1 MYTIYITKEAE
12 ERLKA
17 GKRVTGTIRPL
28 SPLTLVLNDWKEQD
42 KPKGKYRKV
51 AHGRITITDESVR
64 FTARYRKD
72 EQDLDIAT
80 ALISE
85 AITARDFVT
94 NNVPRKEEV

>member
-1 MYTIYITKEAE
+1 MYNLYLTKEAE
-12 ERLKA
+12 ERLRA
-17 GKRVTGTIRPL
+17 GKKVTGTIRLL
-28 SPLTLVLNDWKEQD
+28 SPLTVVFNEWKESD
-42 KPKGKYRKV
+42 RTKWKYRKV